1 MTTQYWLVKSEPE
14 TYSWADFVRE
24 RRTEWTGVRNFAA
37 RNNLRAMK
45 RGDRVLFY
53 ESVSTKAVL
62 GVGEVAR
69 TAASDKT
76 ADEGDWS
83 SVELKALDPLPR
95 PVTLDEI
102 KQEPILANMAL
113 LKNSR
118 LSVQP
123 VTRAEFDR
131 IVKLGTIKPLNK
143 A

>member
-14 TYSWADFVRE
+14 TYSWEDFARE
-24 RRTEWTGVRNFAA
+24 RRTAWTGVRNYAA
-37 RNNLRAMK
+37 RNNLKAMQ

-53 ESVSTKAVL
+53 ESVSTKAVR
-62 GVGEVAR
+62 GVAEVAKI
-69 TAASDKT
+69 AFPDDT
-76 ADEGDWS
+76 ADEGEWYA
-83 SVELKALDPLPR
+83 VELKALDPLPR

-102 KQEPILANMAL
+102 KAEPLLAAMAL

-131 IVKLGTIKPLNK
+131 VVRLGTMKPLR
-143 A
+143 

>member
-14 TYSWADFVRE
+14 TYGWTDFVRD

-37 RNNLRAMK
+37 RNNLRAMH

-53 ESVSTKAVL
+53 HSVKGQAVVGL
-62 GVGEVAR
+62 GEVSRRAFPDE
-69 TAASDKT
+69 TAA
-76 ADEGDWS
+76 EGDWS
-83 SVELKALDPLPR
+83 AVELKVVAPLAR
-95 PVTLDEI
+95 PVTLGEM
-102 KQEPILANMAL
+102 KNVPTLANMVL

-123 VTRAEFDR
+123 VTRAEFDC
-131 IVKLGTIKPLNK
+131 IVELGRTKT

>member
-14 TYSWADFVRE
+14 AYSWADFAKE
-24 RRTEWTGVRNFAA
+24 RRTQWTGVRNFAA
-37 RNNLRAMK
+37 RNNLKAMR

-53 ESVSTKAVL
+53 ESVTTKAVV
-62 GVGEVAR
+62 GVAEVAGPAFPDS
-69 TAASDKT
+69 TAK
-76 ADEGDWS
+76 EGDWFA
-83 SVELKALDPLPR
+83 VELKAIDALPR

-102 KQEPILANMAL
+102 KAEPLLTNMAL

-131 IVKLGTIKPLNK
+131 VLKLAAIAPLK
-143 A
+143 